1 MGQTDISNHE
11 QILYFSSD
19 DSTTYYG
26 NEVRSC
32 VEADDTR
39 SGPQ

>member
-1 MGQTDISNHE
+1 MGHTDFSNHE
-11 QILYFSSD
+11 QILCFSSD
-19 DSTTYYG
+19 GTTTYYG

-32 VEADDTR
+32 METDDTR